1 MELDGFSMVR
11 KAAKLAV
18 YEETIIKVKN
28 HQIADIVR
36 VLSALWKVKDEPDLN
51 HYLTCFQVSLTWA
64 QFRNLAGAVLR

>member
-18 YEETIIKVKN
+18 YEETMINVKN

-36 VLSALWKVKDEPDLN
+36 VLRAL
-51 HYLTCFQVSLTWA
+51 FQAESKTRHQTLFSIT
-64 QFRNLAGAVLR
+64 